1 MVEIFTSESCPRCK
15 MLKER
20 MKDKGIDFKENQDEE
35 EMVKL
40 GFTSIPMIRTEDDE
54 VLDFGKAISW
64 INSL

>member
-20 MKDKGIDFKENQDEE
+20 MKDKGIDFEENQDEE

-40 GFTSIPMIRTEDDE
+40 GFTSIPMIRTEDGE
-54 VLDFGKAISW
+54 ILDFGKAISW